1 MHTRQCCDSSLL
13 DILGFIIV
21 KWTRIF
27 LVCKLSNFCLST
39 QTMPALMNIF
49 FVNPVH
55 TNTGVTRQLCFC
67 CDAPGSYQHLL
78 RMVPKGSGIV
88 SILASETSH
97 HKKQKMVKTMINNAA
112 VGPWGKQCWILTT
125 ELKATASSQLSSP
138 WQALEVNVHKSR
150 ARQVVKRAEKE
161 RASTRERKLSEAKK

>member
-13 DILGFIIV
+13 YILGFIIV

-39 QTMPALMNIF
+39 KTMPALMNIF

-55 TNTGVTRQLCFC
+55 ANTGVTRQLCFC

-88 SILASETSH
+88 SILASETLH
-97 HKKQKMVKTMINNAA
+97 HKKQKNGQNND
-112 VGPWGKQCWILTT
+112 K
-125 ELKATASSQLSSP
+125 
-138 WQALEVNVHKSR
+138 
-150 ARQVVKRAEKE
+150 
-161 RASTRERKLSEAKK
+161 